1 MNYPTIVNG
10 IDFRDLVFVT
20 GNEPVTDTRKVA
32 VAFGKEH
39 KDVLRKTRAVV
50 QQCSKEFAE
59 RNFALCYENN
69 ELQNG
74 KPQPIYRMTKDGWT
88 MLVFGFTGK
97 AAVDSICQCNTPFN
111 YLFRC
116 FELQCLSRSVV

>member
-50 QQCSKEFAE
+50 QQCSKEFAK
-59 RNFALCYENN
+59 RNFALCYETMS
-69 ELQNG
+69 
-74 KPQPIYRMTKDGWT
+74 YRT
-88 MLVFGFTGK
+88 VNP
-97 AAVDSICQCNTPFN
+97 SPYI
-111 YLFRC
+111 
-116 FELQCLSRSVV
+116 E

>member
-10 IDFRDLVFVT
+10 IDFRNLVFVT

-97 AAVDSICQCNTPFN
+97 
-111 YLFRC
+111 L
-116 FELQCLSRSVV
+116 L

>member
-50 QQCSKEFAE
+50 QQCSKNLQSAILRFAM
-59 RNFALCYENN
+59 
-69 ELQNG
+69 
-74 KPQPIYRMTKDGWT
+74 KTMSYRT
-88 MLVFGFTGK
+88 VNP
-97 AAVDSICQCNTPFN
+97 SPYI
-111 YLFRC
+111 
-116 FELQCLSRSVV
+116 E

>member
-97 AAVDSICQCNTPFN
+97 AAMTFKEA
-111 YLFRC
+111 Y
-116 FELQCLSRSVV
+116 